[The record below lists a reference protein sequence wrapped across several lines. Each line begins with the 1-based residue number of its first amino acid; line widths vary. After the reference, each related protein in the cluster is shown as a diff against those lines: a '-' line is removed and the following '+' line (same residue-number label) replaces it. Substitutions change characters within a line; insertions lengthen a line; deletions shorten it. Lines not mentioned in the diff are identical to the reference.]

1 MLRVFW
7 NYKLTI
13 FQVKMKVQNFTIIS
27 LLQILTLLLRIM
39 DENLET
45 IPNDYFLLRTIEEYK
60 ISSENTPLLY

>member
-1 MLRVFW
+1 MRVFW